1 MFRGRSDKEART
13 GRARSANRG
22 AGSDAIGRAGDAS
35 TTGGALAA
43 TPSVAN
49 EPFTYIQRGTT
60 IVGQLEARGR
70 VRVHG
75 VVKGDV
81 RVDGAL
87 EVAEAGL
94 VEGARI
100 EADDVKIIGRVVVD
114 KLVARGKVEIWDGGE
129 LIGDVQ
135 AASLD
140 IEEGARFTGRSD
152 MTGAAEANSGA
163 VGSGTAEAEPR
174 SSVDGARR
182 SGVESAAETL
192 LEAVDVAATEVGSSA
207 ERP

>member
-1 MFRGRSDKEART
+1 MSI
-13 GRARSANRG
+13 RSAGRPS
-22 AGSDAIGRAGDAS
+22 GSDRTAETEAGGR
-35 TTGGALAA
+35 
-43 TPSVAN
+43 N

-174 SSVDGARR
+174 SSVDGTRR

>member
-1 MFRGRSDKEART
+1 MP
-13 GRARSANRG
+13 
-22 AGSDAIGRAGDAS
+22 GRAGAAS
-35 TTGGALAA
+35 AGSSASA
-43 TPSVAN
+43 PSVAT

-60 IVGQLEARGR
+60 IVGQVEASGR

-100 EADDVKIIGRVVVD
+100 EADEVKIIGRVVVD
-114 KLVARGKVEIWDGGE
+114 KLVARGKVEIWDGRE

-152 MTGAAEANSGA
+152 MTGAVEKRNGAEASSRTEPEQGGGEA
-163 VGSGTAEAEPR
+163 GTQRAA
-174 SSVDGARR
+174 
-182 SGVESAAETL
+182 VESAAETL
-192 LEAVDVAATEVGSSA
+192 LEAVDVAETEV
-207 ERP
+207 ERSV